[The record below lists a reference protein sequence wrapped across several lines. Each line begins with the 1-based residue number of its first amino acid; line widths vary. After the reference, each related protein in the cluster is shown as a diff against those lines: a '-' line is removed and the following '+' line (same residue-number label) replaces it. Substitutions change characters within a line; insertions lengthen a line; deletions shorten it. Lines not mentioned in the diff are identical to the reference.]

1 MIIYNIPHL
10 KANNIRHLGHIKAVL
25 QASAEQSKKVVRPIA
40 RTMPKNLTISDSY
53 VILTDFINIK
63 SINIFRPKLR
73 NVPHLLKSY
82 VLVQY

>member
-53 VILTDFINIK
+53 AIHSEFII
-63 SINIFRPKLR
+63 INSLNNFRPKVR
-73 NVPHLLKSY
+73 NVPHLSICYL
-82 VLVQY
+82 LVQY

>member
-10 KANNIRHLGHIKAVL
+10 KANNIRHLGHIKAIL
-25 QASAEQSKKVVRPIA
+25 QASAEQSKKAVRPIA

-63 SINIFRPKLR
+63 SINNFRPKLR